1 MATIK
6 CLGSSSAG
14 NCFIVEC
21 NGQSLVLDL
30 GVSFVDVLS
39 ALEYRIENV
48 VGCLVTHL
56 HKDHSASIPNAL
68 KYALPVYSC
77 QEVVDKYKGVEL
89 LQLGEKKRI
98 GEFWVQP
105 IPIEHNVENY
115 GYVITHPNMGKLVFA
130 LDCARFPYKFR
141 NVNHWVIEANYDE
154 DLMLAHACEG
164 IYSQSAS
171 GNHLSIE
178 ETIET
183 LNINFTEDTKTII
196 LAHLSDVN
204 SDEVDFIKRVKEK
217 LFFSN
222 VYAAKRDFEVF
233 LDNNTF

>member
-115 GYVITHPNMGKLVFA
+115 GYVIKHPNMGKLVFA

-196 LAHLSDVN
+196 LAHLSDGN